1 MQFRELTDR
10 YQLEKILR
18 STRFGTVLKA
28 TDTKSGRSV
37 AVKQVTVTN
46 PARLVAGAPEFEKL
60 AAALAGLGH
69 PAFPAVLD
77 SGFTTDGAAFLGLE
91 LLDGRTLD
99 AFTDMP
105 PAQLLAW
112 IGQALDGLEALASR
126 GLAHLNVSPDNLFV
140 AATPT
145 GEQVKLL
152 GLGTAV
158 FRPRGAE
165 AAAAGGDNARFRA
178 PEVAAGGEADSRA
191 DLYSLALTT
200 CTALGATVGFGD
212 APVVQLP
219 LAVSFELENDEALRQ
234 ALERSLRQGPE
245 QRPSI
250 REVREALRLAIGAP
264 APAPAA
270 PTTNVTR
277 FPVPPPAAPV
287 SAAPE
292 PPPPPFLTSGTMEPL
307 PPPVAM
313 PAIVPAAPPT
323 IVPFGPAIAAQAPS
337 ALPPVVIPDAWAPS
351 GAAQPAPGPA
361 LSAAAPQFTEP
372 DPLPPAAAAPEGD
385 VLSSVDDEVL
395 NALLN
400 VPAPPPR
407 PAGPAAA
414 PQTGAKVMPFQKKAP
429 APAPA
434 RSAAPASTPFL
445 RKPAVLAAL
454 AGVVVLGLLAGFWL
468 YRRHQ
473 QQAAAPVEAAPVVPL
488 RQPFSKPPT
497 DRLEEAKIY
506 LAQGDDL
513 RARRVLRAIPWGEQ
527 GLLSPEGCRTL
538 GAIQENLAR
547 AAFER
552 MPTDLA
558 SGLKSGDLEVLESAV
573 EAGAGQEAGLAP
585 EVRVDYER
593 AKSAVAAYAQVRT
606 ASAQGNPVQTLEHF
620 AALAALLPKPTD
632 PDDLRGHA
640 AKSIEGEAE
649 KLVHDGKYADA
660 VARLE
665 PVQRT
670 WPDRPGLKERLA
682 SYEKFKQD
690 EAHQEEI
697 LAELPNI
704 ERHKKPWD
712 GLQMMN
718 GVEPTPHLAAQFAAA
733 RARLE
738 DLLARLDNDP
748 PKLVLRDGY
757 VLDYA
762 RGTVANLSFRVTDD
776 YQVKDVKLLA
786 RPEGGKYREIPLDTS
801 QIRAGYYTA
810 AIPPSFH
817 QNGTVEFYVVATDL
831 SGHET
836 YLGTRDQPQKIKRQ
850 QGFERIIR

>member
-18 STRFGTVLKA
+18 STRFGTILKA
-28 TDTKSGRSV
+28 TDTQTGRSV
-37 AVKQVTVTN
+37 AVKQIIV
-46 PARLVAGAPEFEKL
+46 PSPPRLMAGAPEFEKL
-60 AAALAGLGH
+60 AAALAAIGH
-69 PAFPAVLD
+69 PALPAVLD
-77 SGFTTDGAAFLGLE
+77 SGFTTDGAAFLALE

-99 AFTDMP
+99 AFADMP
-105 PAQLLAW
+105 PAQLLTW
-112 IGQALDGLEALASR
+112 IGQALDGLEALAVK
-126 GLAHLNVSPDNLFV
+126 GHAHLNVSPDNLFV
-140 AATPT
+140 AATPA

-165 AAAAGGDNARFRA
+165 AATAGGEDARFRSPEVTAGGD
-178 PEVAAGGEADSRA
+178 ADLRA

-200 CTALGATVGFGD
+200 CNLLGATVGFGD

-234 ALERSLRQGPE
+234 ALERSLRQRPE

-250 REVREALRLAIGAP
+250 RELREALRLAIGAP
-264 APAPAA
+264 VAPVAPAA
-270 PTTNVTR
+270 SVTP
-277 FPVPPPAAPV
+277 FPARPAAPV

-292 PPPPPFLTSGTMEPL
+292 PPPFLASGAMEPL

-313 PAIVPAAPPT
+313 PSIAPVAPPPPIAPAA
-323 IVPFGPAIAAQAPS
+323 PAIAAQVPS

-351 GAAQPAPGPA
+351 GAAQPAP
-361 LSAAAPQFTEP
+361 QFTEP
-372 DPLPPAAAAPEGD
+372 DPLAGEEPAQEPAAEGD

-407 PAGPAAA
+407 APVAAA
-414 PQTGAKVMPFQKKAP
+414 PPQTGAKVVPFQKKAP

-434 RSAAPASTPFL
+434 RSAAPAPPSFL

-473 QQAAAPVEAAPVVPL
+473 QAAVPVEAAPVVPL
-488 RQPFSKPPT
+488 RPPFSKPPV

-513 RARRVLRAIPWGEQ
+513 KARRALRAIPWGEQ

-538 GAIQENLAR
+538 GAIQENLSR

-573 EAGAGQEAGLAP
+573 EAGTGQEAGLAP
-585 EVRVDYER
+585 EARTDYER
-593 AKSAVAAYAQVRT
+593 AKAAVAAYAQVRA
-606 ASAQGNPVQTLEHF
+606 ASAQGNAVQTLERF
-620 AALAALLPKPTD
+620 GALAALLPKSTD
-632 PDDLRGHA
+632 PDDLRGQA
-640 AKSIEGEAE
+640 AKTVEGEAE
-649 KLVHDGKYADA
+649 KLVHDGKYAEA

-690 EAHQEEI
+690 EAKQEEI
-697 LAELPNI
+697 LAALPNV

-738 DLLARLDNDP
+738 DLLARLDKDP
-748 PKLVLRDGY
+748 PKVVLRDGY

-776 YQVKDVKLLA
+776 YEVKDVKLMA
-786 RPEGGKYREIPLDTS
+786 RPEGGKYREIPLDKA

-810 AIPPSFH
+810 AIEPGFH
-817 QNGTVEFYVVATDL
+817 QNGTVDFYVVATDL
-831 SGHET
+831 SGHEA
-836 YLGTRDQPQKIKRQ
+836 YLGTRDQPQKLKRQ
-850 QGFERIIR
+850 QGFERIVR

>member
-1 MQFRELTDR
+1 
-10 YQLEKILR
+10 
-18 STRFGTVLKA
+18 
-28 TDTKSGRSV
+28 
-37 AVKQVTVTN
+37 
-46 PARLVAGAPEFEKL
+46 
-60 AAALAGLGH
+60 
-69 PAFPAVLD
+69 
-77 SGFTTDGAAFLGLE
+77 
-91 LLDGRTLD
+91 
-99 AFTDMP
+99 
-105 PAQLLAW
+105 
-112 IGQALDGLEALASR
+112 
-126 GLAHLNVSPDNLFV
+126 
-140 AATPT
+140 
-145 GEQVKLL
+145 
-152 GLGTAV
+152 
-158 FRPRGAE
+158 
-165 AAAAGGDNARFRA
+165 
-178 PEVAAGGEADSRA
+178 
-191 DLYSLALTT
+191 
-200 CTALGATVGFGD
+200 
-212 APVVQLP
+212 
-219 LAVSFELENDEALRQ
+219 VSFELENDEALRQ

-264 APAPAA
+264 APAPQPA
-270 PTTNVTR
+270 
-277 FPVPPPAAPV
+277 FVPPAKPVAPPAANITPFPAPAAPV

-292 PPPPPFLTSGTMEPL
+292 PPPPLLTPGTMAPL

-313 PAIVPAAPPT
+313 PSLAPAAPPT
-323 IVPFGPAIAAQAPS
+323 IGPPGPAIAAQAPS
-337 ALPPVVIPDAWAPS
+337 ALPPVVIPDAWSPV
-351 GAAQPAPGPA
+351 GAAQPA
-361 LSAAAPQFTEP
+361 SASQFTAP
-372 DPLPPAAAAPEGD
+372 DPLPPAETAPEGD

-400 VPAPPPR
+400 VPPPPPR
-407 PAGPAAA
+407 TPGAPAAQPA
-414 PQTGAKVMPFQKKAP
+414 GAKVMPFQKKVP
-429 APAPA
+429 AAAPA
-434 RSAAPASTPFL
+434 RSAAAPASTPFL
-445 RKPAVLAAL
+445 RKPAVLSAL
-454 AGVVVLGLLAGFWL
+454 GGVAVLGLLAGFWL

-473 QQAAAPVEAAPVVPL
+473 RQAAAPVEAASVVPL
-488 RQPFSKPPT
+488 RPPFSKPPV

-538 GAIQENLAR
+538 GAIQENLGR

-558 SGLKSGDLEVLESAV
+558 SALRSGDLEVLESAV

-593 AKSAVAAYAQVRT
+593 AKSAVAAYAQMR
-606 ASAQGNPVQTLEHF
+606 AAAAQGNPIQTLERF
-620 AALAALLPKPTD
+620 AALEALLPKPTD
-632 PDDLRGHA
+632 PDDLRGQA

-649 KLVHDGKYADA
+649 KLVRDGKYADA

-690 EAHQEEI
+690 EAKQEQI
-697 LAELPNI
+697 LAEIPNI

-762 RGTVANLSFRVTDD
+762 RGTVANLSFRVIDD
-776 YQVKDVKLLA
+776 YQVKDVKLMA
-786 RPEGGKYREIPLDTS
+786 RPEGGKYREILLDKS

-810 AIPPSFH
+810 AILPSFH
-817 QNGTVEFYVVATDL
+817 QNGTVDFYVVATDL

-836 YLGTRDQPQKIKRQ
+836 YLGTRDQPQKLKRQ